1 MQFLSVLVFLLLCSV
16 GLGWLARRAGVP
28 YPIALVIGG
37 GAVGFVPGLPQLEFD
52 PQFLLVLVL
61 PPILYQAALLTSW
74 RDFKAN
80 LRPIAMLAIGLVIV
94 TTLAVG
100 ATLKFLVPDL
110 PWAVAFIF
118 GAIVSP
124 PDAVAATAILSRLN
138 MPRRIV
144 TVLEGESLVNDASGL
159 VIYKFAV
166 AAVLTGVFSLTD
178 AALQF
183 GAVSLGGIVIGMAIA
198 WLFIR
203 IHPHLGDAFIEVLM
217 SMAAPYVAYILA
229 ESVHASGVLAVVAAG
244 LFRGRFSPKIVSAEM
259 RILARSV
266 WNILVFLLN
275 SLIFMLIGMQLS
287 TITARLSGY
296 TAQQLALWSI
306 CVSAVAI
313 LVRILWVFPATWIP
327 RWISRS
333 LREREPAP
341 PNRELFIEAWC
352 GMRGIVSLAAALALP
367 VTIQSGAPFPH
378 RDLIVFL
385 TFVVILVTLVGQGL
399 TLAPLIMRLR
409 LTSDSSIADE
419 ERHARSDMG
428 RAAIAAVESAAA
440 GGHLSAEVVARVRA
454 EFAERLALAA
464 ADASTGAVEAGQ
476 ARDLRIAAIR
486 AERRELIR
494 VWQENHIS
502 DDVLHDLE
510 EELDYQESRL

>member
-1 MQFLSVLVFLLLCSV
+1 MQFLSVLIFLLICSV
-16 GLGWLARRAGVP
+16 GLGWLARRAGLP

-61 PPILYQAALLTSW
+61 PPILYQAALLTNW

-80 LRPIAMLAIGLVIV
+80 LRPIGMLAIGLVIV

-110 PWAVAFIF
+110 PWAVAFTF

-124 PDAVAATAILSRLN
+124 PDAVAATAILSKLN

-166 AAVLTGVFSLTD
+166 AAVLTGTFSLGE

-183 GAVSLGGIVIGMAIA
+183 CAVSLGGLVIGIA
-198 WLFIR
+198 MGWLFVR

-217 SMAAPYVAYILA
+217 SMAVPYVAYILA
-229 ESVHASGVLAVVAAG
+229 EEMHFSGVLAVVAAG
-244 LFRGRFSPKIVSAEM
+244 LYRGRFSPRIVSAEM

-287 TITARLSGY
+287 QMSDRLAGY
-296 TAQQLALWSI
+296 AAADLVLWSV
-306 CVSAVAI
+306 CVSVVAI
-313 LVRILWVFPATWIP
+313 LVRILWVYPAAWLP
-327 RWISRS
+327 RLLSRR
-333 LREREPAP
+333 LRERERAP
-341 PNRELFIEAWC
+341 PNRELFIESWC

-367 VTIQSGAPFPH
+367 VSIQSGAPFPH
-378 RDLIVFL
+378 RDLIIFL

-399 TLAPLIMRLR
+399 TLAPLIQRLK
-409 LTSDSSIADE
+409 LTSDTSVADE
-419 ERHARSDMG
+419 ERHARTDMG
-428 RAAIAAVESAAA
+428 QAALAAVDRAALEESVAP
-440 GGHLSAEVVARVRA
+440 EVVARVRA
-454 EFAERLALAA
+454 EFAERLALAST
-464 ADASTGAVEAGQ
+464 DASVGAQEAEQ
-476 ARDLRIAAIR
+476 ARRLRIAAIR
-486 AERRELIR
+486 AERAELIR
-494 VWQENHIS
+494 VWTENHIS
-502 DDVLHDLE
+502 DDVLHELE